1 MNRQNKALLVSL
13 FHADIKRKYPEFP
26 VNAYPEPKYTDK
38 TANGLTKCIIDFITF
53 SGGQAE
59 RINTMGRMLD
69 NTKVVT
75 DVLGNKKMI
84 GSKKYIP
91 TTGTKGSADISA
103 VVPVNIHGVKVG
115 LSFKIEVKLKK
126 DKQSEYQKEYQKKI
140 ESTNGVYMIAKDF
153 DSWYS
158 DFMEILNQYK

>member
-26 VNAYPEPKYTDK
+26 TNAYPEPKYTDK

-103 VVPVNIHGVKVG
+103 TIRGRSV
-115 LSFKIEVKLKK
+115 KIEVKIGA
-126 DKQSEYQKEYQKKI
+126 DRQSEHQKQYEQAI
-140 ESTNGVYMIAKDF
+140 TSAGGVYVIAKDF
-153 DSWYS
+153 DGFIEWFNEFIKS
-158 DFMEILNQYK
+158 L